1 MINLDKLTTEQ
12 RNPAT
17 KHIDQL
23 PTLEMVTLINK
34 EDQGVALAV
43 EKILPQIAAAIDLIT
58 EKLQRG
64 GRLFYLGAGTS
75 GRLGIL
81 DAVECPPTYG
91 TEPELVQGLIAGG
104 ASAIFR
110 AKEGAEDDPEL
121 GRADLQEAGFTA
133 KDVLVGLAA
142 SGRTPY
148 VKGALSYARE
158 IGAAAIALA
167 CTEEAEIA
175 KLADIALLP
184 VTGPEV
190 VTGSTRLKAGTA
202 QKMVLNMLSTGTMVK
217 LGKVYGNLMVDVKA
231 TNAKLSE
238 RALRIVMAA
247 AGCQRKAAEAALM
260 RAGGQAKLAILI
272 ALTGCTPAEGRPRL
286 GMSQGRLA
294 SALQPAPKADEEH
307 PEEN

>member
-1 MINLDKLTTEQ
+1 MIALEKLTTEQ

-17 KHIDQL
+17 EHIDEL
-23 PTLEMVTLINK
+23 PTLDMVTLMNA
-34 EDQGVALAV
+34 EDKKVAEAV
-43 EKILPQIAAAIDLIT
+43 EKILPQIASAIDLIA
-58 EKLQRG
+58 EKLQKG
-64 GRLFYLGAGTS
+64 GHLFYMGAGTS

-91 TEPELVQGLIAGG
+91 TDYELVQGLIAGG
-104 ASAIFR
+104 ATAIFQ
-110 AKEGAEDDPEL
+110 AKEGAEDDPAL
-121 GRADLQEAGFTA
+121 GQADLEEAGFAA
-133 KDVLVGLAA
+133 KDVLVGIAA

-148 VKGALSYARE
+148 VKGGLAYAKE
-158 IGAAAIALA
+158 LGATAIALA
-167 CTEEAEIA
+167 CAEQAEIA
-175 KLADIALLP
+175 ALSDLALLP

-190 VTGSTRLKAGTA
+190 VTGSTRMKAGTA

-272 ALTGCTPAEGRPRL
+272 ALTGCSPAEGRLQL
-286 GMSQGRLA
+286 GMAQGHLA
-294 SALQPAPKADEEH
+294 RALKRSI
-307 PEEN
+307 